1 MGQLAATYAQ
11 RYRDAARLLDRLARL
26 YPPELSGGN
35 LSRALASAQPADTA
49 EIIKADLW
57 RAYRRR
63 QDFTGSGALRD
74 AELRIALAV
83 LGSNW
88 RQQLLEL
95 ESMRTACGSTQRAT
109 AQLPDNQTQATRL
122 YRAMRDRITEDT
134 LGYLFH
140 ADPAGESRHRARQLT
155 APVFI
160 PTAGAES
167 LDDAHERSIC
177 TPR

>member
-26 YPPELSGGN
+26 YPPELSDGN

-109 AQLPDNQTQATRL
+109 AQLPDNQT
-122 YRAMRDRITEDT
+122 
-134 LGYLFH
+134 
-140 ADPAGESRHRARQLT
+140 
-155 APVFI
+155 
-160 PTAGAES
+160 
-167 LDDAHERSIC
+167 
-177 TPR
+177 